1 MAKKTEMKIQETALE
16 QRKTAFDASPYQSL
30 GYGKSGLRAAHDSA
44 LRQCGVYD
52 MVGGLY
58 DFQQFLGYAVLSNLS
73 QNGIIRAGVQLRAD
87 EMTRRWI
94 EFNYTGEASDE
105 DAAAGIE
112 EQITRFKIQRL
123 FRDAAQMCGFY
134 GGCLAYID
142 VGDIS
147 GEDLRLPLGADAD
160 TFKRG
165 TLKGFKLIEPV
176 YIAPGRYSCFNPID
190 KDYFVPQSW
199 LINGREVH
207 ASRFLYFSEDRPPTL
222 LLPAYNFFGIPLAQ
236 IVAENVKQFSECSA
250 AASRLLQ
257 KFSCTVF
264 ATDMQE
270 LLTGRDGGNIRR
282 RVQYFAQN
290 RDNDG
295 VMTIDKEA
303 EAIENVSSPISGVTD
318 IVKQQ
323 MEIVSAMF
331 GEPTVKLWGMTPG
344 GFNSTGEADMKNHYD
359 HVHAMQE
366 RILRE
371 PLEYVIKL
379 LQLNSAGA
387 VDDALSFEFV
397 PLSDEDQDLKARVNK
412 TTADTYATLI
422 DRGVITGAEARMAL
436 ANDPESGFAN
446 IDADEEIEPPDMAL
460 PMEEN
465 GNEKDTETRLSPGG
479 N

>member
-1 MAKKTEMKIQETALE
+1 MSKKAEMKIAHNAVIRDKAAADFSPCET
-16 QRKTAFDASPYQSL
+16 L
-30 GYGKSGLRAAHDSA
+30 GYGKSGLRAIQDGA
-44 LRQCGVYD
+44 LRQCGVYN
-52 MVGGLY
+52 MIGNLY
-58 DFQQFLGYAVLSNLS
+58 DYQQFLGYGVLSGLS
-73 QNGIIRAGVQLRAD
+73 QNGIIRAGVNLRAD

-94 EFNYTGEASDE
+94 EYDYTGEAMSDDE
-105 DAAAGIE
+105 AAEAIE
-112 EQITRFKIQRL
+112 AEMTRYKVQRL
-123 FRDAAQMCGFY
+123 FRDAAQMCGFF

-147 GEDLRLPLGADAD
+147 DADLKLPLGTDAD
-160 TFKRG
+160 TFKAG
-165 TLKGFKLIEPV
+165 SLKGFKLIEPT

-190 KDYFVPQSW
+190 RDYFVPQSW

-207 ASRFLYFSEDRPPTL
+207 ASRFLYFAEDRPPTL

-236 IVAENVKQFSECSA
+236 IVAQNVKQFEECNS

-264 ATDMQE
+264 KTDMQE

-282 RVQYFAQN
+282 RVQYFSLN

-295 VMTIDKEA
+295 VMTVDKEA
-303 EAIENVSSPISGVTD
+303 EDIADVSTPIGGVTD

-359 HVHAMQE
+359 HIHALQE
-366 RILRE
+366 RIFRE
-371 PLEYVIKL
+371 PLEYCLKL
-379 LQLNSAGA
+379 LQLNSKGV
-387 VDDALSFEFV
+387 VDNALSFEFV
-397 PLSDEDQDLKARVNK
+397 ALSDEDKDLQARCNK

-422 DRGVITGAEARMAL
+422 DRGVITGAEARLAL

-446 IDADEEIEPPDMAL
+446 IDADEEIELPEMAL
-460 PMEEN
+460 PLEGEN
-465 GNEKDTETRLSPGG
+465 ETDTETRLSPGG